1 MKCYNC
7 GYDGTVNP
15 CKCLVIKQVKS
26 FSQIEESLIGI
37 EDGGLCESCVKE
49 LALHNAPRHPLYPLQ
64 AVLIGIGVA
73 CIIMMI
79 AAGETHPLFIA
90 IAAVSLIL
98 GLIVWR
104 VVLPSTAAKY
114 AYRWIGS
121 VSEDKTRERILDVSM
136 IPAPVGEKMYR
147 SRRAFDKLNPNL
159 TAGMREKLYTQA
171 ITNGLWKR
179 LPDARAVE
187 EQQKKEEEL
196 RKQAEEKARQ
206 PLPDIS
212 DPDFFPACV
221 ERLVWLYQKRPGGY
235 LTSQADEV
243 REVGRKLNEA
253 GGMDMMLE
261 AHAAFAR
268 QNGLMA
274 RNLEMVWD
282 GIGSWAG

>member
-15 CKCLVIKQVKS
+15 CKCLVINRVKS
-26 FSQIEESLIGI
+26 YSQIEESLVGI

-49 LALHNAPRHPLYPLQ
+49 LALRNAPRHPLYPLQ
-64 AVLIGIGVA
+64 AVLIGLGVA
-73 CIIMMI
+73 CIFIMII
-79 AAGETHPLFIA
+79 AEEVHPLLIA
-90 IAAVSLIL
+90 VAAVSLIL

-104 VVLPSTAAKY
+104 VFLPSTAAKY

-121 VSEDKTRERILDVSM
+121 VSEDNTRQHNYGEST

-159 TAGMREKLYTQA
+159 TAGMREKLYNEA

-187 EQQKKEEEL
+187 EQKQKAEEL
-196 RKQAEEKARQ
+196 RKKAEEKARQ

-212 DPDFFPACV
+212 DPDFFSACV
-221 ERLVWLYQKRPGGY
+221 DRLVWLYQKKPGGY
-235 LTSQADEV
+235 LTSQADAV
-243 REVGRKLNEA
+243 REVGKKLNEA
-253 GGMDMMLE
+253 GGMDLMLK
-261 AHAAFAR
+261 AHAAFASR
-268 QNGLMA
+268 NGLMA

-282 GIGSWAG
+282 GIGGWAG

>member
-15 CKCLVIKQVKS
+15 CKCLVINRVKS
-26 FSQIEESLIGI
+26 YSQIEESLVGI

-49 LALHNAPRHPLYPLQ
+49 LALRNAPRHPLYPLQ

-212 DPDFFPACV
+212 DPDFFSACV

-261 AHAAFAR
+261 ALAAFAR

-282 GIGSWAG
+282 GIGNWAG

>member
-15 CKCLVIKQVKS
+15 CKCLVINRVKS
-26 FSQIEESLIGI
+26 YSQIEESLVGI

-49 LALHNAPRHPLYPLQ
+49 LALRNAPRHPLYPLQ
-64 AVLIGIGVA
+64 AVLIGLGVA
-73 CIIMMI
+73 CIFIMII
-79 AAGETHPLFIA
+79 AEEVHPLLIA
-90 IAAVSLIL
+90 VAAVSLIL

-121 VSEDKTRERILDVSM
+121 VSEDNTRQHNYGEST
-136 IPAPVGEKMYR
+136 IPAPVGEKM
-147 SRRAFDKLNPNL
+147 
-159 TAGMREKLYTQA
+159 YTQA

-187 EQQKKEEEL
+187 EQKQKAEEL
-196 RKQAEEKARQ
+196 RKKAEEKARQ

-212 DPDFFPACV
+212 DPDFFSACV
-221 ERLVWLYQKRPGGY
+221 DRLVWLYQKKPGGY
-235 LTSQADEV
+235 LTSQADAV
-243 REVGRKLNEA
+243 REVGKKLNEA
-253 GGMDMMLE
+253 GGMDLMLK
-261 AHAAFAR
+261 AHAAFASR
-268 QNGLMA
+268 NGLMA

-282 GIGSWAG
+282 GIGGWAG

>member
-26 FSQIEESLIGI
+26 FSQIEENLVGI

-49 LALHNAPRHPLYPLQ
+49 LALHNAPRHTLYPLQ

-79 AAGETHPLFIA
+79 AAGETHPLLIA
-90 IAAVSLIL
+90 VAAVSLIL

-104 VVLPSTAAKY
+104 VVVPSTAAKY

-121 VSEDKTRERILDVSM
+121 VSEDKTRERILDVSV

-196 RKQAEEKARQ
+196 RKQAEEKAQQ

-212 DPDFFPACV
+212 DPDFFSACV

-282 GIGSWAG
+282 GIGNWAG